1 MRHPLLPFEP
11 LIWLLFG
18 AGIMVGTMLMTGWL
32 LVVGVAAPLGMVPA
46 DALAFERAHALG
58 SSLVGRV
65 VLLAIVALPLWK
77 GAHHTRH
84 LVIDTFGADR
94 DAIVAPL
101 LYLVAAAGSLLAIV
115 AVVRIPA

>member
-1 MRHPLLPFEP
+1 MRHPLLRLEP
-11 LIWLLFG
+11 PIWLLFG

-32 LVVGVAAPLGMVPA
+32 LVVGLGVPLGIVSA

-58 SSLVGRV
+58 STLIGRV

-84 LVIDTFGADR
+84 LVIDTFGGER
-94 DAIVAPL
+94 DAIVAPI
-101 LYLVAAAGSLLAIV
+101 LYLIATAGSLLAIAAV
-115 AVVRIPA
+115 ARI